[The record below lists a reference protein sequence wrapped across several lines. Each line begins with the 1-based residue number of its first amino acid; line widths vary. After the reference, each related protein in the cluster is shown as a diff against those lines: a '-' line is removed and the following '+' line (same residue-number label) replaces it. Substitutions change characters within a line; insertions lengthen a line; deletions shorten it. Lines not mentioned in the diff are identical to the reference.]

1 MIGIDLFCDHQ
12 YIHNHA
18 NDYERFNN
26 IQIRQYLYVCLGTL
40 YYRVPFLY
48 VHILSDIFCIVNGF
62 FVSFLIIF

>member
-26 IQIRQYLYVCLGTL
+26 IWIRQYLYV
-40 YYRVPFLY
+40 
-48 VHILSDIFCIVNGF
+48 
-62 FVSFLIIF
+62 SF